1 VQPLLRQVLAPL
13 QSTAG
18 WHVQHCVVYSPWL
31 LLVVVVVVVV
41 VVLLLLLLLA
51 SNNCSS
57 KAVGSRQARSK
68 VGVCVHGGISLCSS

>member
-18 WHVQHCVVYSPWL
+18 WHVQHCVVYSPWI
-31 LLVVVVVVVV
+31 LLVVVVVVVL
-41 VVLLLLLLLA
+41 LLLLLLLA